1 MPSSGP
7 DVDIESV
14 GIIYLL
20 NSCMHID
27 ALQRLLVARIGKP
40 DSLFQLYT
48 KSPTFMFIYN
58 NAQFFVNSI
67 SKHA

>member
-7 DVDIESV
+7 DVDTESV
-14 GIIYLL
+14 GIICLL

-48 KSPTFMFIYN
+48 KSPTSMFIYN

>member
-1 MPSSGP
+1 MPSSGA
-7 DVDIESV
+7 DVDIESI
-14 GIIYLL
+14 GIINLL
-20 NSCMHID
+20 NSCMRTD
-27 ALQRLLVARIGKP
+27 TLQGLLVARLGKP

-48 KSPTFMFIYN
+48 KSPTSTFIYN